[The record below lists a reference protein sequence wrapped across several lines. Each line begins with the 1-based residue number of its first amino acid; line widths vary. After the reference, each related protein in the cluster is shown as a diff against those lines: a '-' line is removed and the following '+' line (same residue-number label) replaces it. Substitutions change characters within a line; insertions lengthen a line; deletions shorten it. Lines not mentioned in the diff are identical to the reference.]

1 MKRWASLIVLG
12 LTLTAF
18 TLFAPVSSA
27 QQRRALGLHVRF
39 DLVQIV
45 QGTALAGG
53 KDVGLDGP
61 TGDTV
66 ELTGSGEFTP
76 GAGNAAGGGTFV
88 HKHSNGT
95 EVAHGVWVVAGFA
108 SWRPGGGSLPSVLT
122 DGIGEIAETSAGIVA
137 LHVQLVPEGGESALN
152 AILEVHCH
160 LPGASFDTEEGIR
173 LIVGPFVFDQDP
185 VLHGVTLFHI
195 LQ

>member
-1 MKRWASLIVLG
+1 MKRWASLIVVG
-12 LTLTAF
+12 FTLAAF
-18 TLFAPVSSA
+18 TLFAPASSA

-39 DLVQIV
+39 DLPQILQNTV
-45 QGTALAGG
+45 LAGG
-53 KDVGLDGP
+53 KDVGVDGP

-76 GAGNAAGGGTFV
+76 GIGNAAGGGTFV
-88 HKHSNGT
+88 HKHSDGT
-95 EVAHGVWVVAGFA
+95 EVAHGVWVVTGFA
-108 SWRPGGGSLPSVLT
+108 TWRPGGGSLPSILT
-122 DGIGEIAETSAGIVA
+122 DGIGEITETSAGIVA
-137 LHVQLVPEGGESALN
+137 LHVRLVPEGGESSLN